1 MKSSVLPPVYPAL
14 ISLCTVPDIIG
25 ILTFLVSN
33 LVLKVLKDNEDKV
46 GLLWIL
52 MWNRSKYILLKLI
65 NTL

>member
-46 GLLWIL
+46 GLL
-52 MWNRSKYILLKLI
+52 
-65 NTL
+65 